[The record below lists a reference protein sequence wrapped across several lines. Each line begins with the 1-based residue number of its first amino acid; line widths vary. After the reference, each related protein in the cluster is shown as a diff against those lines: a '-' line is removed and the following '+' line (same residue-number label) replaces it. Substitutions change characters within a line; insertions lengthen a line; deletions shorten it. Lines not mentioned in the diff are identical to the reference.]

1 MQSPIRKRYQ
11 KLSLS
16 LASVVLA
23 ATAVAG
29 CSQPKDGASEG
40 EAKKPKIT
48 VSVYDRGN
56 IPASEGTLED
66 NRWTRW
72 INERSPVEAQYV
84 PVLRS
89 EAVNK
94 LNVMFASGTA
104 PDIVNDYDT
113 GFRDSLYKQKQLLPL
128 DDYLQYAPEYEK
140 LLEEYPQ
147 LRKVG
152 TKPDGKLY
160 EIGKINEPHL
170 QSVAFIRMDWLK
182 KLNLEVPK
190 TTEELYE
197 VLKAFVEQDPDG
209 NGKKDTYGINMS
221 YTSGGM
227 VDSMFGSGG
236 WKISEDDQV
245 VRSWDNSLEALKFKK
260 RLFEE
265 GLVDRDYLADQNGA
279 KAKQDY
285 LNGKMG
291 VYLPP
296 AITNWFE
303 NTVTD
308 IKTIRKTVPEAEIAP
323 MMQPKSPMGQFV
335 HHVTNPIQMTTVINA
350 AAKNPQAAMEYIN
363 FILQSDTALTLKKGV
378 ENEHWNKDADGK
390 LKVIDLDK
398 NMKEV
403 DWAMDYTM
411 FYSLPLNPHLLFEA
425 AYDLS
430 DPDQQAGLEMMRKAD
445 SYLLNPEAKYPALAH
460 YEHMPVLPSELVV
473 INTNVNKEVS
483 DILVKGIIGGA
494 KYSAEQ
500 AIEDA
505 RAAWE
510 KGGGKQIEAF
520 MEEWYKENKETAFL
534 GEDAL
539 EVVRSQLQ

>member
-1 MQSPIRKRYQ
+1 MSNPTFRRY
-11 KLSLS
+11 KKIGS
-16 LASVVLA
+16 SVVSVALA
-23 ATAVAG
+23 MSVVAG
-29 CSQPKDGASEG
+29 CSQPKEGAQTSD
-40 EAKKPKIT
+40 AKPKIT
-48 VSVYDRGN
+48 ASVYDRGN

-66 NRWTRW
+66 NRWTAW
-72 INERSPVEAQYV
+72 MNEHSPVEVKFV

-128 DDYLQYAPEYEK
+128 DDLLQYAPEYEK
-140 LLEEYPQ
+140 LLEQYPQ
-147 LRKVG
+147 LRQVG

-170 QSVAFIRMDWLK
+170 QSVAFIRMDWLN
-182 KLNLEVPK
+182 KLNLEIPQ
-190 TTEELYE
+190 TTEELYT

-227 VDSMFGSGG
+227 VDSMFGSNG
-236 WKISEDDQV
+236 WKISADDRV
-245 VRSWDNSLEALKFKK
+245 VRSWDNALEALKFKK

-303 NTVTD
+303 QTVTD
-308 IKTIRKTVPEAEIAP
+308 IRTIKKSAPDAEIAP
-323 MMQPKSPMGQFV
+323 MKQPVSPMGQFV

-350 AAKNPQAAMEYIN
+350 AAKNPQAAMEYLN
-363 FILQSDTALTLKKGV
+363 FMLQKDNVLTLRKGM
-378 ENEHWNKDADGK
+378 EGEHWIKEADGR
-390 LKVIDLDK
+390 LKVIDHDK

-403 DWAMDYTM
+403 DWAADYTM
-411 FYSLPLNPHLLFEA
+411 FYSLPQNEYLTSEA
-425 AYDLS
+425 AFDIN
-430 DPDQQAGLEMMRKAD
+430 DPDQKAGLEMMREAD
-445 SYLLNPEAKYPALAH
+445 QFLLDPEAEYPALSH

-473 INTNVNKEVS
+473 INTNVGKEVS

-500 AIEDA
+500 AIADA
-505 RAAWE
+505 QTAWE
-510 KGGGKQIEAF
+510 KGGGQQIEAF
-520 MEEWYKENKETAFL
+520 MDEWYQENKDTAFL
-534 GEDAL
+534 GKDVL
-539 EVVRSQLQ
+539 EMVRSQLK